1 MVKKLANSFLK
12 KWEKNNMAKSY
23 KLLIIFIFILFF
35 AQLPGCI
42 FVRPNANDLEVFNNS
57 EREIQTEL
65 FFGLSKPD
73 GTNVT
78 EEEWNKFVGDYIAP
92 RFEDGFTV
100 VDARGQW
107 LDNNNKIVKENTKLV
122 ILIYKRSH
130 DLDSSINNLIDN
142 YKRLFHQE
150 FVLRVT
156 VPALVED

>member
-1 MVKKLANSFLK
+1 MT
-12 KWEKNNMAKSY
+12 KSY
-23 KLLIIFIFILFF
+23 KLLYAFIFTLFF
-35 AQLPGCI
+35 AQLSGCI
-42 FVRPNANDLEVFNNS
+42 FVKPNSNDFEVFNSS

-78 EEEWNKFVGDYIAP
+78 EEEWNKFVDDYIAP
-92 RFEDGFTV
+92 HFENGFTV
-100 VDARGQW
+100 VDAHGQW
-107 LDNNNKIVKENTKLV
+107 LDSKNEIVKENTKIV

-130 DLDSSINNLIDN
+130 DLNSFINNLIDN